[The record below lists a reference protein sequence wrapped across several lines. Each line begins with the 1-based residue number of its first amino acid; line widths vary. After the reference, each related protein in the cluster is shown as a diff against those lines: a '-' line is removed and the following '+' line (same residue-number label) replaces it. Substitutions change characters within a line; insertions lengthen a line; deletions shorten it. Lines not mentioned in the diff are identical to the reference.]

1 MKMKNQKLYVS
12 PLVETITVEVESVF
26 AVSGVELGNDGTLT
40 VDNDFMGEGNGW
52 Y

>member
-1 MKMKNQKLYVS
+1 MKNQKLYVS

-26 AVSGVELGNDGTLT
+26 AVSGNQLGDEMT
-40 VDNDFMGEGNGW
+40 VNNNFFNEDNGW